1 MNQQKDRAVR
11 LVCENLTSAVAA
23 WQAWYTELIE
33 TFRAEMCY
41 IWGAGEV
48 GRAAAHIVARA
59 GGRCA
64 FVDRDADK
72 WGTHIG
78 DALCISP
85 EELRAVPDPLVLIAV
100 GLHGKAVAAQLG
112 EMGIRRV
119 IDMEHI
125 SMSAMYEDLC
135 DADPETVAERA
146 GACFDLLADD
156 ASRDVLLT
164 RLRGFFEFIPGFG
177 KYRYYDDIYR
187 GDQYFQ
193 DDIIRFNEESVLVD
207 CGAYTGDT
215 LADFLR
221 RGYPFR
227 KYIAYELSRRN
238 YEILAEN
245 MRVHGGG
252 TGELLAYNCGV
263 GARHE
268 RIFYSDVVS
277 ASAITQEGTPGEIV
291 RMSDHLKDEYVT
303 FIKMD
308 IEGAE
313 RDALTGAADLIRRCR
328 PDLAICVYHSVS
340 DLWEIPLM
348 IHEIEPSY
356 RLYMRHHTPLIY
368 ETVCYAVK

>member
-11 LVCENLTSAVAA
+11 LIRENLTSAVAA

-48 GRAAAHIVARA
+48 GRAAAHIAAHA

-64 FVDRDADK
+64 FVDRDAGK

-78 DALCISP
+78 KAICISP
-85 EELRAVPDPLVLIAV
+85 EELRVVRDPLVLIAV

-125 SMSAMYEDLC
+125 SMSAMYDDLC

-146 GACFDLLADD
+146 GACFDLLADE

-164 RLRGFFEFIPGFG
+164 RLRGFFDFVPGFG

-193 DDIIRFNEESVLVD
+193 DDLIHFNEESVLVD

-221 RGYPFR
+221 RGLPFR
-227 KYIAYELSRRN
+227 KYIAYELSHKN
-238 YEILAEN
+238 YEILEKN

-252 TGELLAYNCGV
+252 TGELVAYNCGV

-268 RIFYSDVVS
+268 KIFYSDVVS
-277 ASAITQEGTPGEIV
+277 ASAITAEGIPGEIV
-291 RMSDHLKDEYVT
+291 RMSDHLKDEDVT

-313 RDALTGAADLIRRCR
+313 RDALTGAAELIRRCR
-328 PDLAICVYHSVS
+328 PELAICVYHAIS

-348 IHEIEPSY
+348 IHDIEPSY

-368 ETVCYAVK
+368 ETVCYAVI

>member
-11 LVCENLTSAVAA
+11 LIRENLTSAVAA

-164 RLRGFFEFIPGFG
+164 RLRGFFDFIPGFG

-193 DDIIRFNEESVLVD
+193 DDLIHFNEESVLVD

-221 RGYPFR
+221 RGYPFH

-252 TGELLAYNCGV
+252 TGELVAYNCGV

-268 RIFYSDVVS
+268 KIFYSDVVS
-277 ASAITQEGTPGEIV
+277 ASAITETGIPGEIV
-291 RMSDHLKDEYVT
+291 RMSDHLKDERVT

-313 RDALTGAADLIRRCR
+313 RDALTGAAELIRRCR
-328 PDLAICVYHSVS
+328 PDLAICVYHSIS

-348 IHEIEPSY
+348 IHDIEPSY

-368 ETVCYAVK
+368 ETVCYAVI